1 MLNKELL
8 MVGSESL
15 EPVLSIY
22 ISPGLG
28 YSPYVSGKL
37 SSGESFYVSNTGV
50 TTFKFSEIE
59 LTATISIRYYKDAQL
74 SASSLMPASASYSGG
89 DERASSMRL
98 EFFRIK
104 DRTQSAS
111 ISLTHSAKVLERC
124 TLNYL
129 SEC

>member
-22 ISPGLG
+22 ISPDIS
-28 YSPYVSGKL
+28 YSPAVSGTL
-37 SSGESFYVSNTGV
+37 SSGESFYVNNAGE

-59 LTATISIRYYKDAQL
+59 PTAIITSRYYEDAQL
-74 SASSLMPASASYSGG
+74 SVSNLVPALASYSGR
-89 DERASSMRL
+89 DKRAPSIML
-98 EFFRIK
+98 ESLRIK

-111 ISLTHSAKVLERC
+111 ISLV
-124 TLNYL
+124 
-129 SEC
+129 

>member
-22 ISPGLG
+22 ISPDISYL
-28 YSPYVSGKL
+28 PIVSGIL
-37 SSGESFYVSNTGV
+37 SSGDSFLVNNAGE

-59 LTATISIRYYKDAQL
+59 LTANISIRYYKDAQL
-74 SASSLMPASASYSGG
+74 TTSNLMPASSRYSGG
-89 DERASSMRL
+89 VERATSLML
-98 EFFRIK
+98 ETLRIR

-111 ISLTHSAKVLERC
+111 ISLA
-124 TLNYL
+124 
-129 SEC
+129 

>member
-22 ISPGLG
+22 ISPAISYL
-28 YSPYVSGKL
+28 PTVSGML
-37 SSGESFYVSNTGV
+37 SSGESFYVSNPGE

-59 LTATISIRYYKDAQL
+59 LTASISIRYYEDAQL
-74 SASSLMPASASYSGG
+74 SISNLTPVFAFYSGG
-89 DERASSMRL
+89 AKRALSVMMESY
-98 EFFRIK
+98 RIK

-111 ISLTHSAKVLERC
+111 ISLT
-124 TLNYL
+124 
-129 SEC
+129 

>member
-22 ISPGLG
+22 ISPDIRRL
-28 YSPYVSGKL
+28 PVVSGTL
-37 SSGESFYVSNTGV
+37 STGEAFYTRKTGE

-59 LTATISIRYYKDAQL
+59 LTEIIEISYFEDMQL
-74 SASSLMPASASYSGG
+74 STSNLMPAPAPYSGG
-89 DERASSMRL
+89 VERAPSVMQDS
-98 EFFRIK
+98 FRIK

-111 ISLTHSAKVLERC
+111 ISLT
-124 TLNYL
+124 
-129 SEC
+129 

>member
-22 ISPGLG
+22 ISPDLR
-28 YSPYVSGKL
+28 YSPAVSGRL
-37 SSGESFYVSNTGV
+37 SSGESFYVSNAGE

-59 LTATISIRYYKDAQL
+59 LTANITIRYPGDAQL
-74 SASSLMPASASYSGG
+74 STSNLMPALASYSGG
-89 DERASSMRL
+89 AERAPSTEM
-98 EFFRIK
+98 EIFRIR

-111 ISLTHSAKVLERC
+111 ISLA
-124 TLNYL
+124 
-129 SEC
+129 

>member
-22 ISPGLG
+22 ISPDIS
-28 YSPYVSGKL
+28 YPPTVSGKL
-37 SSGESFYVSNTGV
+37 SSGESFYVYNAGE

-59 LTATISIRYYKDAQL
+59 LTASISIKYYEDAQL
-74 SASSLMPASASYSGG
+74 HTSNLMPSPALYSGG
-89 DERASSMRL
+89 AKRAPAIML
-98 EFFRIK
+98 ESFRIR

-111 ISLTHSAKVLERC
+111 ISLE
-124 TLNYL
+124 
-129 SEC
+129 

>member
-22 ISPGLG
+22 ISPDVRYLP
-28 YSPYVSGKL
+28 SVSGTL
-37 SSGESFYVSNTGV
+37 STGEAFYARKPGE

-59 LTATISIRYYKDAQL
+59 LTEIIVINYFDDIQL
-74 SASSLMPASASYSGG
+74 STSNLMPASAPYSGG
-89 DERASSMRL
+89 VERAPSVML
-98 EFFRIK
+98 DYFRIR

-111 ISLTHSAKVLERC
+111 ISLT
-124 TLNYL
+124 
-129 SEC
+129 

>member
-22 ISPGLG
+22 ISPDLKH
-28 YSPYVSGKL
+28 SASVSGML
-37 SSGESFYVSNTGV
+37 SSGESFYVKNTGE

-59 LTATISIRYYKDAQL
+59 LTASIIVTYFEDAEL
-74 SASSLMPASASYSGG
+74 STSNLMSASAPYSGW
-89 DERASSMRL
+89 DERAPAVML
-98 EFFRIK
+98 DYFRIR

-111 ISLTHSAKVLERC
+111 ISLA
-124 TLNYL
+124 
-129 SEC
+129 

>member
-22 ISPGLG
+22 ISPDVS
-28 YSPYVSGKL
+28 YPPAVSGML
-37 SSGESFYVSNTGV
+37 SSGESFYVSNAGE

-59 LTATISIRYYKDAQL
+59 LTASISTRYYEDMQL
-74 SASSLMPASASYSGG
+74 SISNLMPVSASYSGG
-89 DERASSMRL
+89 VERAPSTMLGSY
-98 EFFRIK
+98 RIM

-111 ISLTHSAKVLERC
+111 ISLA
-124 TLNYL
+124 
-129 SEC
+129 

>member
-22 ISPGLG
+22 ISPAIRYLPSVTGT
-28 YSPYVSGKL
+28 L
-37 SSGESFYVSNTGV
+37 STGEAFYVRHAGV

-59 LTATISIRYYKDAQL
+59 LTETIIISYYEDIEL
-74 SASSLMPASASYSGG
+74 FTSNLMPASSPYSGG
-89 DERASSMRL
+89 YERAPAVL
-98 EFFRIK
+98 LDYFRIA

-111 ISLTHSAKVLERC
+111 ISLS
-124 TLNYL
+124 
-129 SEC
+129 

>member
-22 ISPGLG
+22 ISPDVRHLP
-28 YSPYVSGKL
+28 SVSGTL
-37 SSGESFYVSNTGV
+37 YTGEAFYVRKPGK

-59 LTATISIRYYKDAQL
+59 LTEIIVISYFEDMQL
-74 SASSLMPASASYSGG
+74 STSNLMPATAPYSGG
-89 DERASSMRL
+89 VERAAAVMQDS
-98 EFFRIK
+98 FRIR

-111 ISLTHSAKVLERC
+111 ISLT
-124 TLNYL
+124 
-129 SEC
+129 